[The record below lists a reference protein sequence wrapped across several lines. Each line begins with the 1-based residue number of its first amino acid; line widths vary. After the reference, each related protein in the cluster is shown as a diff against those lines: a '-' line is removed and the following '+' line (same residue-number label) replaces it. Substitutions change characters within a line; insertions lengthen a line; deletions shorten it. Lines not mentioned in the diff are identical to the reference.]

1 MQFSKHTARYLMA
14 LPVAIVF
21 AALGGCAS
29 PMVHQEITPVGL
41 HLAQPHP
48 QSVSVAVLAAPNADA
63 AKAAATI
70 GEMRIALVD
79 AINASKAFGK
89 IAQDGG
95 DYQLTVQVF
104 SESHPAFGIS
114 FTSQVEL
121 GWTLKR
127 VDTGAVAWQKSIITK
142 HTVGATEAF
151 SGAERAKMAMTGA
164 LKDNFAEGLTQIG
177 ALSL

>member
-1 MQFSKHTARYLMA
+1 MQFTKHTVRYLMA
-14 LPVAIVF
+14 LPVALVL

-41 HLAQPHP
+41 HLTQPHP
-48 QSVSVAVLAAPNADA
+48 QSVSVTVLPGPSADA
-63 AKAAATI
+63 AKAATTL
-70 GEMRIALVD
+70 GEMHTALVD
-79 AINASKAFGK
+79 AINDSKAFGK
-89 IAQDGG
+89 VAQDGT

-104 SESHPAFGIS
+104 SESHPALGFS

-127 VDTGAVAWQKSIITK
+127 VDTGAIAWQKSITTK

-151 SGAERAKMAMTGA
+151 SGAERAKMAISGA
-164 LKDNFAEGLTQIG
+164 VKDNFAEGLTQIG

>member
-1 MQFSKHTARYLMA
+1 MQFTKHTTRYLMA
-14 LPVAIVF
+14 LPVAILL

-41 HLAQPHP
+41 HLSQAHP
-48 QSVSVAVLAAPNADA
+48 QSVSVAVLPAPSADA

-70 GEMRIALVD
+70 GEMRTALVD
-79 AINASKAFGK
+79 AINESKAFGK
-89 IAQDGG
+89 VGQDGT

-104 SESHPAFGIS
+104 GESHPAFGLS

-121 GWTLKR
+121 GWPLKR
-127 VDTGAVAWQKSIITK
+127 ADTGAVVWQKSIITK

-151 SGAERAKMAMTGA
+151 SGAERSKMAIIGA
-164 LKDNFAEGLTQIG
+164 LKDNFVEGLTQIG
-177 ALSL
+177 ARSL